1 MFKVEIPNWLIILGA
16 IGQMFTAIIY
26 PYIRHIVFDWYNDI
40 EKLNP
45 LNQEIAKTYGRY
57 IQGLNFSFGLISILF
72 TQDLKNKTGLAVALT
87 GLIAAY
93 WTGKVVT
100 QFSYYPM
107 FEIPQKA
114 IFKIG
119 EVLMNTLFI
128 SFSLIFI

>member
-1 MFKVEIPNWLIILGA
+1 M
-16 IGQMFTAIIY
+16 
-26 PYIRHIVFDWYNDI
+26 
-40 EKLNP
+40 
-45 LNQEIAKTYGRY
+45 
-57 IQGLNFSFGLISILF
+57 F

-107 FEIPQKA
+107 YEIPQKA

-128 SFSLIFI
+128 SFSLIFIWLFISNLLGYLGK